1 MEHKSSWVEIKVAV
15 LPAEADA
22 VANFLIELGSNG
34 IVEESNNLSPALP
47 RKENILLLKAYVN
60 NDANL
65 NNYIDSI
72 NKYLISLRSM
82 ESALVNQEPE
92 LLVTEIEDED
102 WNEKWKSF
110 FQPIKVTKNI
120 VIKPSWRNYWKQE
133 NEIVIELDPGMAFG
147 TGTHA
152 STRLCLQAL
161 ENLIED
167 SPDIEN
173 VSLLDVGTG
182 SGILAIA
189 AALLGIQQV
198 VGIDIDLQAVA
209 CAKKN
214 AAVNVAAEQVL
225 FESTPLHKIPGSFS
239 IVVANILPQTLID
252 MKDDLMGHLKPSGYL
267 ILSGIIQERARD
279 VIDAFKSELVFKKET
294 QDEEWSC
301 LLFQNKTC

>member
-34 IVEESNNLSPALP
+34 IVEESNNLSAASP
-47 RKENILLLKAYVN
+47 RNEGLLVLKAYLN
-60 NDANL
+60 NDVNI
-65 NNYIDSI
+65 NSCVDSI
-72 NKYLISLRSM
+72 KNYLISLHRM
-82 ESALVNQEPE
+82 ERAFTNQEPE

-110 FQPIKVTKNI
+110 FQPVKVTKNI
-120 VIKPSWRNYWKQE
+120 VIKPSWRNYWKKE

-147 TGTHA
+147 TGTHP

-161 ENLIED
+161 EDLLED

-173 VSLLDVGTG
+173 ASLLDVGTG

-189 AALLGIQQV
+189 AALLGIQHV

-214 AAVNVAAEQVL
+214 SAVNAVAEQML
-225 FESTPLHKIPGSFS
+225 FESTPLYKISGSFS
-239 IVVANILPQTLID
+239 TVVANILPQTLID
-252 MKDDLMGHLKPSGYL
+252 MKDDLIRHLAPSGYL

-279 VIDAFKSELVFKKET
+279 VIDAFRSELLFKKET
-294 QDEEWSC
+294 QEEEWSC